1 MADDDVVVLNQPWN
15 NLTRRES
22 STGRVRYTIE
32 VKSEPLIHSFD
43 PKTMGGVVAVAIAD
57 ELRRQVK
64 GISQQASAATLRARA
79 TAAKAFS
86 AGKIWATKAYSG
98 GKMGP
103 MPPNQSG
110 RSWNDSGRFAAGIV
124 AQAKDDEWKI
134 NIPGNR
140 LDPTQ
145 LKGGDAGVQR
155 VWRQLV
161 ELVPAFEN
169 TSLLFQEKGVRDAVQ
184 QSLEGMI
191 VKARET
197 RDQLLEARARQAINV
212 FRQTLGLFRAFAVA
226 A

>member
-1 MADDDVVVLNQPWN
+1 MADNDVIILNQPN

-43 PKTMGGVVAVAIAD
+43 PKTMGGVVAAAIAE

-64 GISQQASAATLRARA
+64 GITQQASAATLRARA

-86 AGKIWATKAYSG
+86 AGKSWATRAYSG
-98 GKMGP
+98 GKMGA
-103 MPPNQSG
+103 MAPNQSN

-145 LKGGDAGVQR
+145 LRGGDAGVQR
-155 VWRQLV
+155 VWRHLV

-169 TSLLFQEKGVRDAVQ
+169 TALLFQEQGVQAAVQ

-197 RDQLLEARARQAINV
+197 RDQLLEARAKAAIS
-212 FRQTLGLFRAFAVA
+212 LFRSTLQAFRFAIA

>member
-1 MADDDVVVLNQPWN
+1 MANDDVVVLNQPWN

-64 GISQQASAATLRARA
+64 GISQVASAATLRARKV
-79 TAAKAFS
+79 AAKAFS
-86 AGKIWATKAYSG
+86 EGKSWATRAYSG
-98 GKMGP
+98 GKIGA
-103 MPPNQSG
+103 MPPNQSD

-161 ELVPAFEN
+161 ELVPAFAN
-169 TSLLFQEKGVRDAVQ
+169 TALLFQTEGVRKAVD

-197 RDQLLEARARQAINV
+197 RDQLLEARAKQALAI
-212 FRQTLGLFRAFAVA
+212 FRGTLQGFRALMA